1 MIIKLIDDDNQ
12 AINDITGVDDTDF
25 PFDRVSGYTIA
36 QIEAVIP
43 NSSNIQN
50 LRDNLRNRYPNNPT
64 RGFLDELF
72 EQYIN
77 LSR

>member
-1 MIIKLIDDDNQ
+1 MDNTNQ
-12 AINDITGVDDTDF
+12 GLTDNTR

-36 QIEAVIP
+36 QIEAVIS

-50 LRDNLRNRYPNNPT
+50 LRDNLRNRYPNNAT